1 MAAKAASL
9 WSRSGL
15 SPAVISS
22 WAAVCTPTLWRSSSR
37 GAVCLSSR

>member
-1 MAAKAASL
+1 MRLPEDAWTGLAPQMAAKAASL

-22 WAAVCTPTLWRSSSR
+22 
-37 GAVCLSSR
+37 